1 MRRVKCRGLLDDV
14 LAVDT
19 EVGIA
24 NKSTRKNQVMTWSLV
39 ACVLVMLVEH
49 LLPEDGQDHAD
60 TSAKNDG
67 DNRVSQMIA
76 CHGSDVLLGC
86 DNECHIVRHH
96 ECSCTTAD
104 VMQLL

>member
-14 LAVDT
+14 LAVDA
-19 EVGIA
+19 VVRIA
-24 NKSTRKNQVMTWSLV
+24 NKTTRKNQVMTWLLM

-49 LLPEDGQDHAD
+49 LLPEDGQQHAY

-67 DNRVSQMIA
+67 DNRVSQMVVG
-76 CHGSDVLLGC
+76 HGSDVLLGC